1 MTKTNVILNAVKNPM
16 GKEEEILRVAQ
27 NDRIKSNMQYYVYI
41 VTNKYN
47 TVVYIGVTNNISRR
61 MYEHKNGLIEG
72 FTKRYNLHKL
82 VYCETFSDVKTA
94 IQREKQLK
102 GWKRERKNALI
113 ERLNPEWS
121 ELSF

>member
-1 MTKTNVILNAVKNPM
+1 
-16 GKEEEILRVAQ
+16 
-27 NDRIKSNMQYYVYI
+27 MQYYVYI

-47 TVVYIGVTNNISRR
+47 TVVYIGVTNNIARR
-61 MYEHKNGLIEG
+61 MFEHKNGLIDG

-82 VYCETFSDVKTA
+82 VYCETFSDIKTA
-94 IQREKQLK
+94 IHREKQLK

-113 ERLNPEWS
+113 ESVNSDWS